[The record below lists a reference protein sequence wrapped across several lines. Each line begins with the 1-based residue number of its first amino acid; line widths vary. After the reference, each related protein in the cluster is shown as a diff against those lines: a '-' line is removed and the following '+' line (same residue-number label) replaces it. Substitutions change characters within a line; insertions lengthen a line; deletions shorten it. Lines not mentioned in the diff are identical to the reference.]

1 MLIKNIQTSESVG
14 YGHPDK
20 ICDQIADL
28 ILDTCLKQDK
38 NSRVACEVFAGNKK
52 IIVGGEITTKG
63 YVDVVKVA
71 WKVLKFLGYNENDFT
86 ITSCINKQS
95 PDIAAK
101 VNLNNKLGAGDQGLV
116 YGYACN
122 ETKQFLP
129 LATVLSHEILKK
141 TCNLI
146 KVKKLTGIKYDMKS
160 QVSIDYSGKKPIV
173 DSVILSVQHNKNI
186 NLNKLRAKLDK
197 IVINPILN
205 DFSLNTNC
213 QKYINYGGTFVLGG
227 PEADTG
233 LTGRK
238 IIVDT
243 YGSSVPHGGGA
254 FSGKDATKV
263 DRTGAYFARYIAKNI
278 VAADLAKKV
287 LVQLSFCIG
296 KPTPTSIS
304 INTFNTCNVSEDK
317 IKDAVVKSFN
327 FDLANIIKTLNLT
340 KPIFSQTSVFGH
352 FGKNNLPW
360 EKTNKVKVL
369 RDNIYGRKRK

>member
-1 MLIKNIQTSESVG
+1 M
-14 YGHPDK
+14 
-20 ICDQIADL
+20 
-28 ILDTCLKQDK
+28 
-38 NSRVACEVFAGNKK
+38 
-52 IIVGGEITTKG
+52 
-63 YVDVVKVA
+63 
-71 WKVLKFLGYNENDFT
+71 
-86 ITSCINKQS
+86 
-95 PDIAAK
+95 
-101 VNLNNKLGAGDQGLV
+101 
-116 YGYACN
+116 
-122 ETKQFLP
+122 
-129 LATVLSHEILKK
+129 
-141 TCNLI
+141 
-146 KVKKLTGIKYDMKS
+146 
-160 QVSIDYSGKKPIV
+160 
-173 DSVILSVQHNKNI
+173 
-186 NLNKLRAKLDK
+186 
-197 IVINPILN
+197 
-205 DFSLNTNC
+205 
-213 QKYINYGGTFVLGG
+213 GG

>member
-1 MLIKNIQTSESVG
+1 MLIKNIQTAESVG

-52 IIVGGEITTKG
+52 IIIGGEITTKG

-146 KVKKLTGIKYDMKS
+146 KAKKLTGIKYDMKS
-160 QVSIDYSGKKPIV
+160 QVSIDYSGKKPVV

-197 IVINPILN
+197 TVINPILN

>member
-28 ILDTCLKQDK
+28 VLDTCLKQDK
-38 NSRVACEVFAGNKK
+38 NSHVACEVFACNRK
-52 IIVGGEITTKG
+52 IIIGGEITTKG
-63 YVDVVKVA
+63 YVDPIKTA
-71 WKVLKFLGYNENDFT
+71 WKVLKFLGYNENDFD

-101 VNLNNKLGAGDQGLV
+101 VNLNDKLGAGDQGLV
-116 YGYACN
+116 YGYACD
-122 ETKQFLP
+122 ETNQYLP
-129 LATVLSHEILKK
+129 LPTVLSNEILKK
-141 TCNLI
+141 VTSLI
-146 KVKKLTGIKYDMKS
+146 TTKKLSGVKYDMKS
-160 QVSIDYSGKKPIV
+160 QVSIDYSNKKPIV
-173 DSVILSVQHNKNI
+173 DSVILSVQHDKDVD
-186 NLNKLRAKLDK
+186 LNGLRKKLDQM
-197 IVINPILN
+197 VITPTLKA
-205 DFSLNTNC
+205 FSLNTNC
-213 QKYINYGGTFVLGG
+213 KKYINYGGAFIIGG
-227 PEADTG
+227 PVADTG

-243 YGSSVPHGGGA
+243 YGSSIPHGGGA

-278 VAADLAKKV
+278 VAAKLAKKV

-296 KPTPTSIS
+296 KPTPTSIA
-304 INTFNTCNVSEDK
+304 INTFNTCKVSEDK
-317 IKDAVVKSFN
+317 IKKAVIKSFN
-327 FDLANIIKTLNLT
+327 FDLANIIKSLNLT

-360 EKTNKVKVL
+360 EKTDKVKIL
-369 RDNIYGRKRK
+369 KANICGR